1 MTINP
6 LHNLLSGRSINPY
19 QSFGSNPRTSTCSL
33 VKHIQIHPNP
43 QIFGGKFYQFVIVNS
58 LSPSKSQFFLVI
70 SIFVYFSWWVSSRFA
85 SRPKDGVLPE
95 PTPAAFRGLQQLAA
109 AAAEVA
115 GSQALGAAA
124 DQTFAEAAWFGGRKR
139 EKSGGISYCN
149 IMVEYG

>member
-1 MTINP
+1 MFLGKT
-6 LHNLLSGRSINPY
+6 
-19 QSFGSNPRTSTCSL
+19 
-33 VKHIQIHPNP
+33 HPNP
-43 QIFGGKFYQFVIVNS
+43 SKSQIFGGKFYQFVIVIS

-70 SIFVYFSWWVSSRFA
+70 CIFVYFSEWVSSA

-124 DQTFAEAAWFGGRKR
+124 DQTFAEAAWFGGRKK
-139 EKSGGISYCN
+139 EKSGGISHCN